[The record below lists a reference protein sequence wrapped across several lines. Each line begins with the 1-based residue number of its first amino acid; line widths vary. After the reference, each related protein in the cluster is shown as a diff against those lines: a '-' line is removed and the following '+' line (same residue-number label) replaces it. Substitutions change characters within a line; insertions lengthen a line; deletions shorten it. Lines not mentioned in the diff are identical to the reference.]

1 MNNEMVIVPADY
13 VTVRLAA
20 QITGLTEKAI
30 RKKIECGKWLE
41 GREFRRAPDGGVFIS
56 MIGYQRWVESGRA

>member
-1 MNNEMVIVPADY
+1 MSNEMVISSADY

-30 RKKIECGKWLE
+30 RKKIESGKWLE
-41 GREFRRAPDGGVFIS
+41 GREFRRSPDGGVFIS
-56 MIGYQRWVESGRA
+56 MMGYKRWVESGRA